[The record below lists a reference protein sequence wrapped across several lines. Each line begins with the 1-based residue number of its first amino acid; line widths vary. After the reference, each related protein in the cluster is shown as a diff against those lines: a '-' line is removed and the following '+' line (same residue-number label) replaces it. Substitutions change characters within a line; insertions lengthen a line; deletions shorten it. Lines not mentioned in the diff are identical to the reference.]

1 MTKRKLQRFA
11 ENYTFPNMFQP
22 SFQELLDGFTWKG
35 NWKGF
40 FGNDN
45 PIILELGCGKG
56 DYTVGLARVN
66 PDKNYIGIDLKG
78 ARMWRGCKQSQE
90 ENLKNV
96 AFIRNHVQNIRQ
108 FFAPGEVSEIWIT
121 FPDPQPR
128 ESREHKRLT
137 APRFLNIYRQVLVEQ
152 GLLHLKT
159 DNQELFDYSL
169 GVIAEYQHILHY
181 ATHDLYREE
190 GQEVAKMV
198 QTFYEQMFLA
208 EGKSICYAEFC
219 LSKPGNGKTE

>member
-1 MTKRKLQRFA
+1 MAKRKLQRFA

-22 SFQELLDGFTWKG
+22 SFQELLNGFTHRG
-35 NWKGF
+35 NWKAF

-137 APRFLNIYRQVLVEQ
+137 APRFLNIYRQVLKEQ

-169 GVIAEYQHILHY
+169 GVIEEHHHHLQY
-181 ATHDLYREE
+181 ATHDLYTEE

-208 EGKSICYAEFC
+208 EGKSICYAEFS
-219 LSKPGNGKTE
+219 LSKPGNE